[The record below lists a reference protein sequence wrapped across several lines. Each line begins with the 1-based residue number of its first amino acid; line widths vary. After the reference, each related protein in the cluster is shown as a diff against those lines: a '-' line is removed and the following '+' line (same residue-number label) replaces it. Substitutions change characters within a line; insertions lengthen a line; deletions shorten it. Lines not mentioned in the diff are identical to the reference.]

1 MSDLK
6 WTTDDKTAAYVK
18 LLTQKTAEQFLAEMT
33 SKCASK
39 GMFEV
44 KIVGD

>member
-44 KIVGD
+44 KMVGE